1 MQLINTNINFEK
13 LKEYNKDMTKVA
25 LDEIESGDELN
36 VLFTK
41 CLSNAGN
48 VRLNEF
54 DMDVVNLI
62 RLEISKEV
70 FHTRVNE
77 FMEAN
82 EELNLER

>member
-1 MQLINTNINFEK
+1 
-13 LKEYNKDMTKVA
+13 
-25 LDEIESGDELN
+25 

-54 DMDVVNLI
+54 DMDVVSLI
-62 RLEISKEV
+62 RLEISKKV
-70 FHTRVNE
+70 FHARVNE

-82 EELNLER
+82 KELNLEKTDTVTDADQCLRDLLKTYSSQKL